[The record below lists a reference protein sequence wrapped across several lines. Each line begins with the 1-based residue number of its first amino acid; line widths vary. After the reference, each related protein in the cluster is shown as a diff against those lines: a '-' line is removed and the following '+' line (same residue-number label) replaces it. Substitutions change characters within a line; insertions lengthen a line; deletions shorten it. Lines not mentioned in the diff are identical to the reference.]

1 MIKKYVNKKKESDA
15 YLASDSRHRRS
26 PQIMMKVDK
35 VCSFQSALQPSSVLP
50 LQLMKAVVPAES
62 YI

>member
-26 PQIMMKVDK
+26 PQIAMKVDK
-35 VCSFQSALQPSSVLP
+35 VCSFQSALQPSSVEEDSSSS
-50 LQLMKAVVPAES
+50 ADEGNNAG
-62 YI
+62 